1 MKQIV
6 LEQPGKF
13 ARSEAAPPAP
23 AANEALVRVRRVG
36 VCGTDFHAF
45 HGRQPF
51 FTYPRILGHELA
63 VEIVQA
69 PSNDFGI
76 SSGDFCAVE
85 PYLNC
90 GGCGACRSGRYNCC
104 ENVRVLGVHTDG
116 GMREFFAVPLGHLY
130 KSSRLSFDQLV
141 LVEPISIAAHA
152 VNRSG
157 LTGSEAVLVIGAGPI
172 GFAVTQVALAIGARP
187 RVLEV
192 APARRDRIASL
203 GVEVLSE
210 PDERLADVVFDA
222 TGNLNAMANSF
233 SRVAFGGRV
242 VWVGLAQG
250 NVSVDDPLFHRR
262 ETTLL
267 ASRNSAGQFP
277 NVIRMIEEGRIDTSP
292 WITRR
297 LDLEG
302 VPALFDDPTWHH
314 EGLKTI
320 VEVAR

>member
-1 MKQIV
+1 MKQMV

-13 ARSEAAPPAP
+13 TPSEAAPPTM

-63 VEIVQA
+63 VEVVEA
-69 PSNDFGI
+69 PSNDRRI
-76 SSGDFCAVE
+76 SPGDFCAVE

-90 GGCGACRSGRYNCC
+90 GGCRPCRAGRYNCC
-104 ENVRVLGVHTDG
+104 ESVRVLGVHTDG
-116 GMREFFAVPLGHLY
+116 GMREFIAVPLDHLH
-130 KSSRLSFDQLV
+130 KSDRLSFDQLV
-141 LVEPISIAAHA
+141 LVEPMSIAAHA
-152 VNRSG
+152 VKRSG
-157 LTGSEAVLVIGAGPI
+157 LTASEAVLVIGAGPI
-172 GFAVTQVALAIGARP
+172 GFAVTQVALATGARP
-187 RVLEV
+187 RVIEI
-192 APARRDRIASL
+192 APARRDRIARL
-203 GVEVLSE
+203 GVEVLPE
-210 PDERLADVVFDA
+210 PDEQLADVVFDA
-222 TGNLNAMANSF
+222 TGNLNAMANTF

-250 NVSVDDPLFHRR
+250 SVSVDDPLFHRR

-297 LDLEG
+297 LELEG

-314 EGLKTI
+314 EGLKTM
-320 VEVAR
+320 VEVA

>member
-1 MKQIV
+1 MKQMV

-13 ARSEAAPPAP
+13 ALSEAAPPAP

-63 VEIVQA
+63 VEVVEA
-69 PSNDFGI
+69 PSNDHGI
-76 SSGDFCAVE
+76 SPGDSCAVE

-90 GGCGACRSGRYNCC
+90 GGCQPCRSGRYNCC
-104 ENVRVLGVHTDG
+104 DNVRVLGVHADG
-116 GMREFFAVPLGHLY
+116 GMREFFAAPLDHLH
-130 KSSRLSFDQLV
+130 KSSKLSFDQLA
-141 LVEPISIAAHA
+141 LVEPLSIAAHA
-152 VNRSG
+152 VKRSG
-157 LTGSEAVLVIGAGPI
+157 LTASEAVLVIGAGPI
-172 GFAVTQVALAIGARP
+172 GFAVTQVALAAGARP
-187 RVLEV
+187 RVIEI
-192 APARRDRIASL
+192 APARRDWIACL
-203 GVEVLSE
+203 RVEVLSE
-210 PDERLADVVFDA
+210 PDEQMADVVFDA
-222 TGNLNAMANSF
+222 TGNLDSMANSF

-297 LDLEG
+297 LKLEG
-302 VPALFDDPTWHH
+302 VPALFDDPGWHH
-314 EGLKTI
+314 EGLKTMI
-320 VEVAR
+320 DVT

>member
-1 MKQIV
+1 MKQMV

-13 ARSEAAPPAP
+13 ALAEAAPPAT

-51 FTYPRILGHELA
+51 FTYPRILGHEVA
-63 VEIVQA
+63 VEVVEA
-69 PSNDFGI
+69 PPNDRGI
-76 SSGDFCAVE
+76 SPGDSCAVE

-90 GGCGACRSGRYNCC
+90 GGCLPCRSGRYNCC
-104 ENVRVLGVHTDG
+104 ESVRVLGVHTDG
-116 GMREFFAVPLGHLY
+116 GMREFFGVPLDHLH
-130 KSSRLSFDQLV
+130 KSSRLSFDQLA
-141 LVEPISIAAHA
+141 LVEPMSIAAHA
-152 VNRSG
+152 VKRSG
-157 LTGSEAVLVIGAGPI
+157 LTASEAALVIGAGPI
-172 GFAVTQVALAIGARP
+172 GFAVTQVALAAGARP
-187 RVLEV
+187 RVIEI
-192 APARRDRIASL
+192 APARRDRIARL

-210 PDERLADVVFDA
+210 PDEQLADVVFDA
-222 TGNLNAMANSF
+222 TGNLNSMAASF

-250 NVSVDDPLFHRR
+250 NVSLDDPLFHRR

-277 NVIRMIEEGRIDTSP
+277 NVIRMIEEGRIDTAP

-297 LDLEG
+297 LRLEG

-314 EGLKTI
+314 EGLKTM
-320 VEVAR
+320 VEVT

>member
-6 LEQPGKF
+6 LERPGKLTPGD
-13 ARSEAAPPAP
+13 AAPPA
-23 AANEALVRVRRVG
+23 ADADEALVRVRRVG

-63 VEIVQA
+63 VEVVEA
-69 PSNDFGI
+69 PSNDRGI
-76 SSGDFCAVE
+76 SAGDLCAVE

-90 GGCGACRSGRYNCC
+90 GGCPPCRAGRYNCC
-104 ENVRVLGVHTDG
+104 ESVRVLGVHTDG
-116 GMREFFAVPLGHLY
+116 GMRELFAVPLDHLH
-130 KSSRLSFDQLV
+130 KSSKLSFDELV

-152 VNRSG
+152 VKRSG
-157 LTGSEAVLVIGAGPI
+157 LTPSESVLVVGAGPI
-172 GFAVTQVALAIGARP
+172 GFAVTQVALAVGARP
-187 RVLEV
+187 RVIEI
-192 APARRDRIASL
+192 APARRDRIARL

-222 TGNLNAMANSF
+222 TGNLNSMSNSF
-233 SRVAFGGRV
+233 SRVAFCGRI

-250 NVSVDDPLFHRR
+250 NVSVEDPLFHRR
-262 ETTLL
+262 EATLL

-297 LDLEG
+297 LGLEE
-302 VPALFDDPTWHH
+302 VPALFDDLTWHH
-314 EGLKTI
+314 QGLKTM
-320 VEVAR
+320 VEVA